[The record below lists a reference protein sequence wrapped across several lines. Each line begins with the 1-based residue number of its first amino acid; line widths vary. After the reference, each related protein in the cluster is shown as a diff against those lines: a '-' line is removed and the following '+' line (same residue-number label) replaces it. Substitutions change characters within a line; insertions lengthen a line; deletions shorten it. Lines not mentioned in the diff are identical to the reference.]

1 MKYKLFSLFVITA
14 LLTVAVGPGVALAG
28 AYETDFVTSITYQNI
43 GSAATTTLNI
53 LFYESPSDTTPLTIS
68 QPNLAKGAGTSVY
81 VGGISGIGAGFQGTA
96 VMAADQPLAA
106 TLVQVP
112 QSSTV
117 KNRPLSN
124 GFTSG
129 TPTSQIATVLKN
141 TFNTHTVFA
150 VQNAG
155 STATTA
161 TIKFINTSA
170 TTVHSFDQNLEAG
183 AGYHVD
189 AGSLSALG
197 SAFNGSV
204 VITTNPSTPIV
215 SSAMELEYGSGIG
228 AKAFEGLG
236 TGGQKFYLPSALCN
250 YDGATTFY
258 AVQNTSLTTNTSV
271 TVTYSPGGHT
281 ETKPVGKGAKVS
293 FDTCATSGVSSGYL
307 GSATITSTNTDV
319 IAIGKV
325 VGGGMTTAFVGLPS
339 GPSKVALP
347 YVRWAS
353 AANWYAGSM
362 QRTFIAIQNVGT
374 SSIAANQITVKYV
387 DRNGTTVATQTI
399 SKSLNVGDKA
409 NSDPSQAGLSEF
421 GCYNNCTE
429 YGGGAIVEG
438 PAGSQLAVIARVQT
452 NLGTTR
458 AAEDYNGIEMP

>member
-129 TPTSQIATVLKN
+129 SPTSLIATVLKN
-141 TFNTHTVFA
+141 AFDTHTVFA

-155 STATTA
+155 STQTKA

-170 TTVHSFDQNLEAG
+170 TTVHSFDQDLEAG

-189 AGSLSALG
+189 AGSLGALG
-197 SAFNGSV
+197 SSFNGSV
-204 VITTNPSTPIV
+204 VISTNPSTPIV
-215 SSAMELEYGSGIG
+215 SSAMELEYGSGVG

-236 TGGQKFYLPSALCN
+236 TGGQEILSALCFVQFRWN
-250 YDGATTFY
+250 YNY
-258 AVQNTSLTTNTSV
+258 VLCCPK
-271 TVTYSPGGHT
+271 Y
-281 ETKPVGKGAKVS
+281 KP
-293 FDTCATSGVSSGYL
+293 DYGY
-307 GSATITSTNTDV
+307 
-319 IAIGKV
+319 
-325 VGGGMTTAFVGLPS
+325 
-339 GPSKVALP
+339 
-347 YVRWAS
+347 
-353 AANWYAGSM
+353 
-362 QRTFIAIQNVGT
+362 QRNCNLQPWRPHR
-374 SSIAANQITVKYV
+374 NQI
-387 DRNGTTVATQTI
+387 GW
-399 SKSLNVGDKA
+399 
-409 NSDPSQAGLSEF
+409 
-421 GCYNNCTE
+421 
-429 YGGGAIVEG
+429 
-438 PAGSQLAVIARVQT
+438 
-452 NLGTTR
+452 
-458 AAEDYNGIEMP
+458 